1 MSVAGDKQE
10 IAQSKTCCRRDR
22 IWYGGCGQLMT
33 ANCVVCLDL
42 IHGST
47 HPQCNV
53 SGHQVYEAEPHDTL
67 VTVYN
72 HLTMKTTNKQH
83 YHVPR

>member
-1 MSVAGDKQE
+1 
-10 IAQSKTCCRRDR
+10 
-22 IWYGGCGQLMT
+22 MT

-72 HLTMKTTNKQH
+72 HLTMKTNNIITFLANSAGNCH
-83 YHVPR
+83 WHSLAD